1 VRRAVDAFAS
11 ESLFVS
17 VLSIGEIA
25 KGFALLMESQNKRAL
40 QIWLQTLERHYGDRL
55 LPVDLETSRI
65 WGELAASA
73 ERLGR
78 TVPAGDGLIAAAA
91 RRHGLHVMTRNT
103 ADFEPTG
110 VLLNPRT
117 GDAEPQRS
125 KSARFVL
132 SRSWPPANPHP
143 PASLRSAIWT
153 QPRFRNLGLT
163 EPDAQVQHA
172 VSTSQQ

>member
-1 VRRAVDAFAS
+1 MRVLLDTCVLSELRHPRGNTGVRRAVDAFDS

-25 KGFALLMESQNKRAL
+25 KGIALLKESQNKRAL

-65 WGELAASA
+65 WGELTASA
-73 ERLGR
+73 QRLGR
-78 TVPAGDGLIAAAA
+78 TVPASDGLIAATA

-110 VLLNPRT
+110 VLLLNP
-117 GDAEPQRS
+117 
-125 KSARFVL
+125 
-132 SRSWPPANPHP
+132 WPDVH
-143 PASLRSAIWT
+143 
-153 QPRFRNLGLT
+153 
-163 EPDAQVQHA
+163 
-172 VSTSQQ
+172 